1 MDETHGMTEIS
12 ILCPTGHLG
21 FTPLEPASFRAGC
34 ALKPD
39 FIIADS
45 GSCDIGPYPLGADG
59 QASPAA
65 WQRHD
70 VEIMLLEAR
79 RLGVP
84 MIIGSASDTGTDR
97 GVRQFAEI
105 VRAVAAEHK
114 LAPFV
119 MATIFSELT
128 REQVLARIEGGAT
141 VQGLDGRADA
151 DAATIARTDRI
162 VAVMGAEPIA
172 AALRAGAEVVIA
184 GRASDCALFAAPLLN
199 AGMSPATAY
208 YAGKLME
215 CASFCAE
222 PFMGKESILGRI
234 KEDDIRITAMHP
246 GQRCTPASLASHA
259 MYERRDPFREYV
271 ASGYVDMSNVRYEQW
286 DEKTA
291 RATGARFV
299 PSATPMV
306 KLEGAGKVGE
316 RRLAIVGIRD
326 PYTIENIDKAM
337 EWARARLAERFG
349 APEQAGWTVHYH
361 AYGRNGVMGELEPNP
376 PLRPHELGIV
386 VETVC
391 QDAKRAEEICA
402 LAARNLFYARL
413 KEVKGTAGAAALMS
427 DEILVGKPGYE
438 WTLNHVMPVA
448 DAAELFRTEMGVV
461 DGTAAK
467 KAA

>member
-1 MDETHGMTEIS
+1 MAGIA

-21 FTPLEPASFRAGC
+21 FTPLEPASFHAGC
-34 ALKPD
+34 ALRPD

-59 QASPAA
+59 QASPEA

-70 VEIMLLEAR
+70 LEIMLLAAR

-84 MIIGSASDTGTDR
+84 MIVGSASDTGTDR
-97 GVRQFAEI
+97 GVRQFAALI
-105 VRAVAAEHK
+105 RDIAREHG
-114 LAPFV
+114 LAPFR

-128 REQVLARIEGGAT
+128 REAVLARMAAGGVVA
-141 VQGLDGRADA
+141 GLDGREDA
-151 DAATIARTDRI
+151 DAAAVARTDRI

-172 AALRAGAEVVIA
+172 AALRDGAEVVIA
-184 GRASDCALFAAPLLN
+184 GRSSDCALFAAPLLN
-199 AGMSPATAY
+199 AGLSPATAY

-215 CASFCAE
+215 CASFCCE

-234 KEDDIRITAMHP
+234 AEDDIRIAAMHP

-259 MYERRDPFREYV
+259 MYERRDPFREHV
-271 ASGYVDMSNVRYEQW
+271 VSGHVDMTEVRYEPW
-286 DEKTA
+286 DERTA
-291 RATGARFV
+291 RASGARFV
-299 PSATPMV
+299 AAARPMV

-326 PYTIENIDKAM
+326 PYTIENIDAAM
-337 EWARARLAERFG
+337 GWARARLAERFG
-349 APEQAGWTVHYH
+349 PPGDGGWTVHYH
-361 AYGRNGVMGELEPNP
+361 AYGRDGVMGALEPARP
-376 PLRPHELGIV
+376 ARPHELGIV

-391 QDAKRAEEICA
+391 ADARRAEEVCA

-438 WTLNHVMPVA
+438 WTLNHVMPV
-448 DAAELFRTEMGVV
+448 DDPAEPFRTAFETVRGI
-461 DGTAAK
+461 GPENA
-467 KAA
+467 

>member
-1 MDETHGMTEIS
+1 MTEIS

-70 VEIMLLEAR
+70 LEVMLTEAR
-79 RLGVP
+79 KLGVP

-97 GVRQFAEI
+97 GVRQFADLIVEI
-105 VRAVAAEHK
+105 AREHRM
-114 LAPFV
+114 APFR
-119 MATIFSELT
+119 MATICSEQT
-128 REQVLARIEGGAT
+128 QAAMQARLGAGT
-141 VQGLDGRADA
+141 AVQGLDGRADA
-151 DAATIARTDRI
+151 DQAQIARTDRI

-172 AALRAGAEVVIA
+172 AALKAGAAVVIA

-215 CASFCAE
+215 CASFCCE

-234 KEDDIRITAMHP
+234 AEDDIRVTAMHP

-271 ASGYVDMSNVRYEQW
+271 ASGYVDMTGVRYEQL
-286 DEKTA
+286 DEKTT
-291 RATGARFV
+291 RASGARFV
-299 PSATPMV
+299 PSARPMV

-316 RRLAIVGIRD
+316 RRLAVVGIRD
-326 PYTIENIDKAM
+326 PYTIENVDKAM
-337 EWARARLAERFG
+337 AWARARLAERFG
-349 APEQAGWTVHYH
+349 APESSGWTVYYH
-361 AYGRNGVMGELEPNP
+361 VYGRNGVMGALDPTP
-376 PLRPHELGIV
+376 PARPHELGIV

-391 QDAKRAEEICA
+391 QDARRAEEICA

-413 KEVKGTAGAAALMS
+413 AEVKGTAGTAALMS
-427 DEILVGKPGYE
+427 DEILTGKPGYE
-438 WTLNHVMPVA
+438 WTLNHVMAVA
-448 DAAELFRTEMGVV
+448 DATELFRTEFATV
-461 DGTAAK
+461 DGTAR

>member
-1 MDETHGMTEIS
+1 MTEVS

-21 FTPLEPASFRAGC
+21 FTPLEKASFLAGC
-34 ALKPD
+34 ELKPD

-59 QASPAA
+59 QASPVA

-70 VEIMLLEAR
+70 LEIMLLAAR

-84 MIIGSASDTGTDR
+84 MIVGSASDTGTDR
-97 GVRQFAEI
+97 GVDQFAALIREI
-105 VRAVAAEHK
+105 AAEHG
-114 LAPFV
+114 LAPFR
-119 MATIFSELT
+119 MATIKSEQT
-128 REQVLARIEGGAT
+128 REAMLARLQSGVPIS
-141 VQGLDGRADA
+141 GLDGRADA
-151 DAATIARTDRI
+151 DPAVLARTDRI

-172 AALRAGAEVVIA
+172 AALREGAEVVIA

-215 CASFCAE
+215 CASFCCE

-234 KEDDIRITAMHP
+234 REDDIRVTAMHP

-259 MYERRDPFREYV
+259 MYERRNPYREYV
-271 ASGYVDMSNVRYEQW
+271 ASGYVDMSNCRYEQV
-286 DEKTA
+286 DERTT
-291 RATGARFV
+291 RASGATFV
-299 PSATPMV
+299 PAARPMV

-316 RRLAIVGIRD
+316 RRLAVVGIRD
-326 PYTIENIDKAM
+326 PYTIENIDKAIA
-337 EWARARLAERFG
+337 WARARLAERFG
-349 APEQAGWTVHYH
+349 PPEQAGWQVFYH
-361 AYGRNGVMGELEPNP
+361 LYGRNGVMGDLEPSP
-376 PLRPHELGIV
+376 PARAHELGIV

-391 QDAKRAEEICA
+391 QDGKRGEEICA

-413 KEVKGTAGAAALMS
+413 PEVKGTAGTAALMA
-427 DEILVGKPGYE
+427 DEVLVGKPGYE
-438 WTLNHVMPVA
+438 WTLNHVTPVK
-448 DAAELFRTEMGVV
+448 DPAELFRTSFHTV
-461 DGTAAK
+461 DGSAR

>member
-1 MDETHGMTEIS
+1 MTEVS

-21 FTPLEPASFRAGC
+21 FTPLEKASFLAGC
-34 ALKPD
+34 ELKPD

-59 QASPAA
+59 QASPVA

-70 VEIMLLEAR
+70 LEIMLLAAR

-84 MIIGSASDTGTDR
+84 MIVGSASDTGTDR
-97 GVRQFAEI
+97 GVDQFAALIREI
-105 VRAVAAEHK
+105 AAEHG
-114 LAPFV
+114 LAPFR
-119 MATIFSELT
+119 MATIKSEQT
-128 REQVLARIEGGAT
+128 REAMLARLQSGVPIS
-141 VQGLDGRADA
+141 GLDGRADA
-151 DAATIARTDRI
+151 DPAVLARTDRI

-172 AALRAGAEVVIA
+172 AALREGAEVVIA

-215 CASFCAE
+215 CASFCCE

-234 KEDDIRITAMHP
+234 REDDIRVTAMHP

-259 MYERRDPFREYV
+259 MYERRNPYREYV
-271 ASGYVDMSNVRYEQW
+271 ASGYVDMSNCRYEQV
-286 DEKTA
+286 DERTT
-291 RATGARFV
+291 RASGATFV
-299 PSATPMV
+299 PAARPMV

-316 RRLAIVGIRD
+316 RRLAVVGIRD
-326 PYTIENIDKAM
+326 PYTIENIDKAIA
-337 EWARARLAERFG
+337 WARARLAERFG
-349 APEQAGWTVHYH
+349 PPEQAGWQVFYH
-361 AYGRNGVMGELEPNP
+361 LYGRNGVMGDLEPSP
-376 PLRPHELGIV
+376 PARAHELGIV

-391 QDAKRAEEICA
+391 QDGKRGEEICA

-413 KEVKGTAGAAALMS
+413 AEVKGTAGTAALMA
-427 DEILVGKPGYE
+427 DEVLVGKPGYE
-438 WTLNHVMPVA
+438 WTLNHVTPVK
-448 DAAELFRTEMGVV
+448 DPAELFRTSFHTV
-461 DGTAAK
+461 DGSAR

>member
-1 MDETHGMTEIS
+1 MAEIS

-21 FTPLEPASFRAGC
+21 FTPLEPASFHAGC

-39 FIIADS
+39 FIVADS

-59 QASPAA
+59 QASPVA

-70 VEIMLLEAR
+70 LEVMLLAAR

-97 GVRQFAEI
+97 GVRQFADLI
-105 VRAVAAEHK
+105 RDIAREHG
-114 LAPFV
+114 LAPFR

-128 REQVLARIEGGAT
+128 KDQVLARMAAGAP
-141 VQGLDGRADA
+141 VRGLDGRIDA
-151 DAATIARTDRI
+151 DDATIARTDRI
-162 VAVMGAEPIA
+162 VAVMGAEPIC
-172 AALRAGAEVVIA
+172 AALREGAEVVIA
-184 GRASDCALFAAPLLN
+184 GRSSDCAIFAAPLLN
-199 AGMSPATAY
+199 AGLSPATAY

-215 CASFCAE
+215 CASFCCE

-234 KEDDIRITAMHP
+234 AEDDIRVTAMHH

-271 ASGYVDMSNVRYEQW
+271 ATGYVDMTEVRYEQW

-291 RATGARFV
+291 RARGARFV
-299 PSATPMV
+299 PSARPMV
-306 KLEGAGKVGE
+306 KLEGAGKLGE

-326 PYTIENIDKAM
+326 PYTIENIDAAM
-337 EWARARLAERFG
+337 DWARARLAERFG
-349 APEQAGWTVHYH
+349 PPGEAGWAVHYH
-361 AYGRNGVMGELEPNP
+361 AYGRDGVMGALDPDRP
-376 PLRPHELGIV
+376 ARPHELGIV

-391 QDAKRAEEICA
+391 ADAKRAEEICA

-438 WTLNHVMPVA
+438 WTLNHAMPV
-448 DAAELFRTEMGVV
+448 DDPSELFRMESETV
-461 DGTAAK
+461 DAGAR

>member
-1 MDETHGMTEIS
+1 MGDIS

-34 ALKPD
+34 ALGPD

-70 VEIMLLEAR
+70 LEIMLLEAR

-97 GVRQFAEI
+97 GVHQFAEI
-105 VRAVAAEHK
+105 IRDVAREHG
-114 LAPFV
+114 LAPFR

-128 REQVLARIEGGAT
+128 REQVLARMGAGAT
-141 VQGLDGRADA
+141 VAGLDGRADA

-162 VAVMGAEPIA
+162 VAVMSAEPIA
-172 AALRAGAEVVIA
+172 AALKAGADVVIA
-184 GRASDCALFAAPLLN
+184 GRSSDCAIFAAPLLN
-199 AGMSPATAY
+199 AGLSPATAY

-215 CASFCAE
+215 CASFCCE

-234 KEDDIRITAMHP
+234 SEDDIRVTAMHP

-271 ASGYVDMSNVRYEQW
+271 ASGHVDMTHVRYEQW

-306 KLEGAGKVGE
+306 KLEGAGKLGE

-337 EWARARLAERFG
+337 GWARARLAERFG
-349 APEQAGWTVHYH
+349 APEASGWTVHYH
-361 AYGRNGVMGELEPNP
+361 AYGRDGVMGSLETARPA
-376 PLRPHELGIV
+376 RPHELGIV

-391 QDAKRAEEICA
+391 ADAKRAEEICA

-413 KEVKGTAGAAALMS
+413 AEVKGTAGAAALMS

-438 WTLNHVMPVA
+438 WTLNHVLPVR
-448 DAAELFRTEMGVV
+448 DPMELFRTDFATV
-461 DGTAAK
+461 DGSRREAA
-467 KAA
+467 

>member
-1 MDETHGMTEIS
+1 MTEVS

-21 FTPLEPASFRAGC
+21 FTPLEKDSFLAGC
-34 ALKPD
+34 ELKPD
-39 FIIADS
+39 FVIADS

-70 VEIMLLEAR
+70 LEIMLTAAR

-84 MIIGSASDTGTDR
+84 MIVGSASDTGTDR
-97 GVRQFAEI
+97 GVDQFSALIREI
-105 VRAVAAEHK
+105 AAQHG
-114 LAPFV
+114 LAPFR
-119 MATIFSELT
+119 MATIHAEQT
-128 REQVLARIEGGAT
+128 REAMTARLASGVPIT
-141 VQGLDGRADA
+141 GLDGRADA
-151 DAATIARTDRI
+151 DASLLARTDRI

-172 AALRAGAEVVIA
+172 AALKDGAEVVIA

-215 CASFCAE
+215 CASFCCE

-234 KEDDIRITAMHP
+234 RENDIRVTAMHP

-259 MYERRDPFREYV
+259 MYERRDPYREYV
-271 ASGYVDMSNVRYEQW
+271 ASGYVDMSNCRYEQL
-286 DEKTA
+286 DEKTT
-291 RATGARFV
+291 RASGAVFV
-299 PSATPMV
+299 PSAQPMV

-349 APEQAGWTVHYH
+349 APGQAGWQVFYH
-361 AYGRNGVMGELEPNP
+361 VFGRNGVMGELEPTP
-376 PLRPHELGIV
+376 PSRAHELGIV
-386 VETVC
+386 AEVVC
-391 QDAKRAEEICA
+391 QDGRKAEEICA

-413 KEVKGTAGAAALMS
+413 AEVKGTAGAAALMA
-427 DEILVGKPGYE
+427 DEVLVGKPGYE
-438 WTLNHVMPVA
+438 WTLNHVTPVK
-448 DAAELFRTEMGVV
+448 DPSELFRVTFHTV
-461 DGTAAK
+461 DGSAR

>member
-1 MDETHGMTEIS
+1 MADVT

-34 ALKPD
+34 LLKPD

-79 RLGVP
+79 KLGVP

-97 GVRQFAEI
+97 GVRQFAEMVQDI
-105 VRAVAAEHK
+105 AREHG
-114 LAPFV
+114 LAPFR
-119 MATIFSELT
+119 MATIYSELT
-128 REQVLARIEGGAT
+128 REQVVGRMKAGT
-141 VQGLDGRADA
+141 VVQGLDGREDA
-151 DAATIARTDRI
+151 DEALIARTDHI

-172 AALRAGAEVVIA
+172 AALRNGADVVIA
-184 GRASDCALFAAPLLN
+184 GRSSDCALFAAPLLN
-199 AGMSPATAY
+199 AGMSQATAY

-215 CASFCAE
+215 CASFCCE
-222 PFMGKESILGRI
+222 PFMGKESIFGRI
-234 KEDDIRITAMHP
+234 SEDDIRVTAMHP
-246 GQRCTPASLASHA
+246 GQRCTIASLASHA

-271 ASGYVDMSNVRYEQW
+271 VSGYVDMTDVRYEQW
-286 DEKTA
+286 DEKTG

-299 PSATPMV
+299 PSLRPMV

-337 EWARARLAERFG
+337 AWARARLAERFG
-349 APEQAGWTVHYH
+349 APESSGWTVHYH
-361 AYGRNGVMGELEPNP
+361 AYGRDGVMGALETDRPAK
-376 PLRPHELGIV
+376 PHELGIV

-391 QDAKRAEEICA
+391 QDGKRAEEICA

-413 KEVKGTAGAAALMS
+413 AEVKGTAGAAALMS
-427 DEILVGKPGYE
+427 DEILIGKPGYE
-438 WTLNHVMPVA
+438 WTLNHVMAVD
-448 DAAELFRTEMGVV
+448 DASELFRTEFV
-461 DGTAAK
+461 DVNGSSR

>member
-1 MDETHGMTEIS
+1 MTEVS

-21 FTPLEPASFRAGC
+21 FTPLEKASFLAGC
-34 ALKPD
+34 ELKPD

-59 QASPAA
+59 QASPVA

-70 VEIMLLEAR
+70 LEIMLLAAR

-84 MIIGSASDTGTDR
+84 MIVGSASDTGTDR
-97 GVRQFAEI
+97 GVDQFAALIREI
-105 VRAVAAEHK
+105 AAEHG
-114 LAPFV
+114 LAPFR
-119 MATIFSELT
+119 MATIKSEQT
-128 REQVLARIEGGAT
+128 REAMLARLQSGVPIS
-141 VQGLDGRADA
+141 GLDGRADA
-151 DAATIARTDRI
+151 DPAVLARTDRI

-172 AALRAGAEVVIA
+172 AALREGAEVVIA

-215 CASFCAE
+215 CASFCCE

-234 KEDDIRITAMHP
+234 REDDIRVTAMHP

-259 MYERRDPFREYV
+259 MYERRNPYREYV
-271 ASGYVDMSNVRYEQW
+271 ASGYVDMSNSRYEHV
-286 DEKTA
+286 DERTT
-291 RATGARFV
+291 RAYGATFV
-299 PSATPMV
+299 PAARPMV

-316 RRLAIVGIRD
+316 RRLAVVGIRD
-326 PYTIENIDKAM
+326 PYTIENIDKAIA
-337 EWARARLAERFG
+337 WARARLAERFG
-349 APEQAGWTVHYH
+349 PPEQAGWQVFYH
-361 AYGRNGVMGELEPNP
+361 LYGRNGVMGDLEPSP
-376 PLRPHELGIV
+376 PARAHELGIV

-391 QDAKRAEEICA
+391 QDGKRGEEICA

-413 KEVKGTAGAAALMS
+413 AEVKGTAGTAALMA
-427 DEILVGKPGYE
+427 DEVLVGKPGYE
-438 WTLNHVMPVA
+438 WTLNHVTPVK
-448 DAAELFRTEMGVV
+448 DPAELFRTSFHTV
-461 DGTAAK
+461 DGSAR

>member
-1 MDETHGMTEIS
+1 MPEIS

-34 ALKPD
+34 ALKPN

-70 VEIMLLEAR
+70 LEIMLLEAR

-97 GVRQFAEI
+97 GVRQFADI
-105 VRAVAAEHK
+105 VRDVAREHG
-114 LAPFV
+114 LAPFR

-128 REQVLARIEGGAT
+128 REQVLGRMQAGT
-141 VQGLDGRADA
+141 VVKGLDGRPDA
-151 DAATIARTDRI
+151 DAGLIGRTDRI

-172 AALRAGAEVVIA
+172 AALRSGAEVVIA

-208 YAGKLME
+208 YAGKLMK
-215 CASFCAE
+215 CASFCCE
-222 PFMGKESILGRI
+222 PFMGKESIFGRI
-234 KEDDIRITAMHP
+234 SEDDIRVTAMHP

-271 ASGYVDMSNVRYEQW
+271 ASGHVDMTGVRYEQW

-299 PSATPMV
+299 ASTQPMV

-337 EWARARLAERFG
+337 AWARARLAERFG
-349 APEQAGWTVHYH
+349 APEDAGWTVYYH
-361 AYGRNGVMGELEPNP
+361 AYGRDGVMGSLEPTP
-376 PLRPHELGIV
+376 AMRPHELGIV

-413 KEVKGTAGAAALMS
+413 AEVKGTAGAAALMS

-438 WTLNHVMPVA
+438 WTLNHVLPVR
-448 DAAELFRTEMGVV
+448 DASELFRTESTVV
-461 DGTAAK
+461 DGTSK

>member
-1 MDETHGMTEIS
+1 MTEVS

-21 FTPLEPASFRAGC
+21 FTPLEKDSFLAGC
-34 ALKPD
+34 ELKPD
-39 FIIADS
+39 FVIADS

-70 VEIMLLEAR
+70 LEIMLTAAR

-84 MIIGSASDTGTDR
+84 MIVGSASDTGTDR
-97 GVRQFAEI
+97 GVEQFAALIREI
-105 VRAVAAEHK
+105 AAEHG
-114 LAPFV
+114 LAPFR
-119 MATIFSELT
+119 MATIKSEQT
-128 REQVLARIEGGAT
+128 REAMTARLAAGVPIT
-141 VQGLDGRADA
+141 GLDGRTDA
-151 DAATIARTDRI
+151 DAAVLARTDRI

-172 AALRAGAEVVIA
+172 AALREGAEVVIA

-215 CASFCAE
+215 CASFCCE

-234 KEDDIRITAMHP
+234 RENDIRVTAMHP

-271 ASGYVDMSNVRYEQW
+271 ASGYVDMSNCRYEQV
-286 DEKTA
+286 DEKTT
-291 RATGARFV
+291 RASGAVFV
-299 PSATPMV
+299 SSAQPMV

-316 RRLAIVGIRD
+316 RRLAVVGIRD
-326 PYTIENIDKAM
+326 PYTIENIDKAIA
-337 EWARARLAERFG
+337 WARARLAERFG
-349 APEQAGWTVHYH
+349 APEQAGWQVFYH
-361 AYGRNGVMGELEPNP
+361 VYGRNGVMGDLEPTP
-376 PLRPHELGIV
+376 PARAHELGIV

-391 QDAKRAEEICA
+391 QDGRRGEEICA

-413 KEVKGTAGAAALMS
+413 AEVKGTAGAAALMA
-427 DEILVGKPGYE
+427 DEVLVGKPGYE
-438 WTLNHVMPVA
+438 WTLNHITPVK
-448 DAAELFRTEMGVV
+448 DPSELFRTAFHTV
-461 DGTAAK
+461 DGSAR

>member
-1 MDETHGMTEIS
+1 MADIS

-34 ALKPD
+34 ELRPD
-39 FIIADS
+39 FIVADS

-70 VEIMLLEAR
+70 LEIMLLAAR

-84 MIIGSASDTGTDR
+84 MIVGSASDTGTDR
-97 GVRQFAEI
+97 GVRQFAAIIED
-105 VRAVAAEHK
+105 VAREHR
-114 LAPFV
+114 LAPFR
-119 MATIFSELT
+119 MASIFSELK
-128 REQVLARIEGGAT
+128 REDLLARMAAGAT
-141 VQGLDGRADA
+141 IRGLDGRPDA
-151 DAATIARTDRI
+151 DAAMLARTDRI

-172 AALRAGAEVVIA
+172 AALRQGAEVVIA
-184 GRASDCALFAAPLLN
+184 GRSSDCALFAAPLLN
-199 AGMSPATAY
+199 AGLSPATAY
-208 YAGKLME
+208 FAGKLME
-215 CASFCAE
+215 CASFCCE

-234 KEDDIRITAMHP
+234 DEDDIRVSAMHP

-271 ASGYVDMSNVRYEQW
+271 ASGYVDMTEVRYEQS
-286 DEKTA
+286 DERTA
-291 RATGARFV
+291 RAAGARFV
-299 PSATPMV
+299 PSASPMV

-337 EWARARLAERFG
+337 AWARARLAERFG
-349 APEQAGWTVHYH
+349 APESAGWTVHYH
-361 AYGRNGVMGELEPNP
+361 AYGRDGVMGSLETARPV
-376 PLRPHELGIV
+376 RPHELGIV

-391 QDAKRAEEICA
+391 VEAQRAEEICA

-413 KEVKGTAGAAALMS
+413 AEVKGTAGAAALMS

-438 WTLNHVMPVA
+438 WTLNHVLPVK
-448 DAAELFRTEMGVV
+448 DPAEPFRTELATV
-461 DGTAAK
+461 DGAKREAA
-467 KAA
+467 